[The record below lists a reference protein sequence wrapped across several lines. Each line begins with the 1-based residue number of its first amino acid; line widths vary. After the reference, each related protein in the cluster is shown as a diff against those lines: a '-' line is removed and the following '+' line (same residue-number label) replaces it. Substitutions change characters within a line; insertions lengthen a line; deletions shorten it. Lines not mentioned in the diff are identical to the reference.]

1 MEWMVPV
8 IVGLFSL
15 VGSVVSAL
23 VLHNKNGTVLDMK
36 FDHQT
41 EVLDKKIIHLGD
53 TLELKLKSLGE
64 KVDDVKTEVECV
76 DKKVDRN
83 IAETGKIRI
92 KVVELE
98 KDVETLKKK
107 AETSFVNH

>member
-53 TLELKLKSLGE
+53 TLEIGRASCRE
-64 KVDDVKTEVECV
+64 SV
-76 DKKVDRN
+76 
-83 IAETGKIRI
+83 
-92 KVVELE
+92 
-98 KDVETLKKK
+98 
-107 AETSFVNH
+107 